1 MKYSISYSV
10 LMLLLLLA
18 AWPVS
23 GEGEKEKVVSKL
35 EQYEE
40 NLKKD
45 VLAEKELRDKMIG
58 MVNEMV
64 TVVRDFD
71 ASAQS
76 MTGISGLGRVE
87 QLQFKAERYSA
98 ERQIRKRLEKD
109 IITLADVV
117 QQWRDMQ
124 DRVKEWSRLLE
135 MEKRLVAM
143 KSEVQKESK
152 QNKEN
157 YDMESMVYY
166 TVKTPGTLKQISAL
180 QEVYGNESAWRYL
193 YDANRDKVSHP
204 NAIVAAGVTLIV
216 PSIKNDRKFI
226 NLD

>member
-87 QLQFKAERYSA
+87 QLQFKAERNSA

-124 DRVKEWSRLLE
+124 DRVKEWSRQKKKK
-135 MEKRLVAM
+135 KRLVAM